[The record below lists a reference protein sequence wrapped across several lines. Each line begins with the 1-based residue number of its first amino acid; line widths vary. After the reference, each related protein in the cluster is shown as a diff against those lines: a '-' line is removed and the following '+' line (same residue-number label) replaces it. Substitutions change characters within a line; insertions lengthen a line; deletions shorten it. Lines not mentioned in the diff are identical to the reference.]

1 MIAVATVAL
10 AFAPTA
16 PLQSRTAVRSMPQ
29 MSAEG
34 DSTRRDLFAKAG
46 AALLSFS
53 AAVQGASAK
62 AGQSGKIG
70 IFDSAISS
78 PYQPQG
84 ISRTEKGSTYGMKSN
99 GEAAATGYA
108 TDVTREKAAFTES
121 VKRISGLGPKIES
134 KTWWFVRDELRIQ
147 AYTMRSSMLAMN
159 AVNSDK
165 KVRRRAAAA
174 PPPPPPR
181 RRRRR
186 RRHPGRRAPPPGA
199 APPSAAAAPRRP
211 HPAPSPPH
219 RAPASPPQA
228 CESAYKTFWKE
239 IESLDLACKKKEPA
253 LAAKEFGDVLAAMK
267 AYSALV

>member
-70 IFDSAISS
+70 IFDTSISS

-84 ISRTEKGSTYGMKSN
+84 IARTEAGSTYGMKSN
-99 GEAAATGYA
+99 GEAAAAGYKA
-108 TDVTREKAAFTES
+108 DVAREKASFQES

-147 AYTMRSSMLAMN
+147 AYTMRASMLAMN

-165 KVRRRAAAA
+165 KVRRVAAA
-174 PPPPPPR
+174 PPPPPP
-181 RRRRR
+181 
-186 RRHPGRRAPPPGA
+186 PPSRAPR
-199 APPSAAAAPRRP
+199 AAPRRRSP
-211 HPAPSPPH
+211 LRRRRPPVGRTLPPSPPH

>member
-70 IFDSAISS
+70 IFDSSISS

-84 ISRTEKGSTYGMKSN
+84 IARTEAGSTYGWKSN

-108 TDVTREKAAFTES
+108 TDVAREKASFQES

-147 AYTMRSSMLAMN
+147 AYTMRASMLAMN

-165 KVRRRAAAA
+165 KVRRVAAAA
-174 PPPPPPR
+174 AAAAAAAIPGAARRPPAPLPPPPPP
-181 RRRRR
+181 
-186 RRHPGRRAPPPGA
+186 PPVGRTLP
-199 APPSAAAAPRRP
+199 
-211 HPAPSPPH
+211 PSPPSP
-219 RAPASPPQA
+219 RALLAPAGVRVGVQ
-228 CESAYKTFWKE
+228 
-239 IESLDLACKKKEPA
+239 
-253 LAAKEFGDVLAAMK
+253 DVLEGD
-267 AYSALV
+267 

>member
-70 IFDSAISS
+70 IFDTSISS

-84 ISRTEKGSTYGMKSN
+84 IARTEAGSTYGWKSN
-99 GEAAATGYA
+99 GEAAAAGYKA
-108 TDVTREKAAFTES
+108 DVAREKASFQES

-147 AYTMRSSMLAMN
+147 AYTMRASMLAMN

-165 KVRRRAAAA
+165 K
-174 PPPPPPR
+174 
-181 RRRRR
+181 
-186 RRHPGRRAPPPGA
+186 
-199 APPSAAAAPRRP
+199 
-211 HPAPSPPH
+211 
-219 RAPASPPQA
+219 A

>member
-84 ISRTEKGSTYGMKSN
+84 IARTEAGSTYGWKSN

-108 TDVTREKAAFTES
+108 ADVAREKASFQES

-147 AYTMRSSMLAMN
+147 AYTMRASMLAMN

-165 KVRRRAAAA
+165 KVRRVAAAA
-174 PPPPPPR
+174 AAAAAAAIPGAARRPPAPLPPPPPP
-181 RRRRR
+181 
-186 RRHPGRRAPPPGA
+186 PPVGRTLP
-199 APPSAAAAPRRP
+199 
-211 HPAPSPPH
+211 PSPPSP
-219 RAPASPPQA
+219 RALLAPAGVRVGVQ
-228 CESAYKTFWKE
+228 
-239 IESLDLACKKKEPA
+239 
-253 LAAKEFGDVLAAMK
+253 DVLEGD
-267 AYSALV
+267 

>member
-70 IFDSAISS
+70 IFDTSISS

-84 ISRTEKGSTYGMKSN
+84 IARTEAGSTYGWKSN
-99 GEAAATGYA
+99 GEAAAAGYKA
-108 TDVTREKAAFTES
+108 DVAREKASFQES

-147 AYTMRSSMLAMN
+147 AYTMRASMLAMN

-165 KVRRRAAAA
+165 KVRRVGAAAA
-174 PPPPPPR
+174 AAAAIPGAARRPPAPLPPPPPP
-181 RRRRR
+181 
-186 RRHPGRRAPPPGA
+186 PPVGRTLP
-199 APPSAAAAPRRP
+199 
-211 HPAPSPPH
+211 PSPPH
-219 RAPASPPQA
+219 RAPSSPPQA

>member
-70 IFDSAISS
+70 IFDTSISS

-84 ISRTEKGSTYGMKSN
+84 IARTEAGSTYGMKSN
-99 GEAAATGYA
+99 GEAAAAGYKA
-108 TDVTREKAAFTES
+108 DVAREKASFQES

-147 AYTMRSSMLAMN
+147 AYTMRASMLAMN

-165 KVRRRAAAA
+165 KVRRVAAA
-174 PPPPPPR
+174 PPPPPPPPSRAPRAAPRRRSPLR
-181 RRRRR
+181 RRR
-186 RRHPGRRAPPPGA
+186 
-199 APPSAAAAPRRP
+199 PPSAAPCPLPPLTARPPR
-211 HPAPSPPH
+211 
-219 RAPASPPQA
+219 PPQA

>member
-70 IFDSAISS
+70 IFDTSISS

-84 ISRTEKGSTYGMKSN
+84 IARTAAGSTYGMKSN
-99 GEAAATGYA
+99 GEAAAAGYA
-108 TDVTREKAAFTES
+108 ADVAREKASFQES

-147 AYTMRSSMLAMN
+147 AYTMRASMLAMN

-165 KVRRRAAAA
+165 K
-174 PPPPPPR
+174 
-181 RRRRR
+181 
-186 RRHPGRRAPPPGA
+186 
-199 APPSAAAAPRRP
+199 
-211 HPAPSPPH
+211 
-219 RAPASPPQA
+219 A

>member
-70 IFDSAISS
+70 IFDTSISS

-84 ISRTEKGSTYGMKSN
+84 IARTEAGSTYGMKSN
-99 GEAAATGYA
+99 GEAAAAGYKA
-108 TDVTREKAAFTES
+108 DVAREKASFQES

-147 AYTMRSSMLAMN
+147 AYTMRASMLAMN

-165 KVRRRAAAA
+165 KVRRVAAA
-174 PPPPPPR
+174 PPPPPP
-181 RRRRR
+181 
-186 RRHPGRRAPPPGA
+186 PPSRAPR
-199 APPSAAAAPRRP
+199 AAPRRRSP
-211 HPAPSPPH
+211 PPPPPPPVGRTLPPSPPH
-219 RAPASPPQA
+219 RAPSSPPQA

>member
-84 ISRTEKGSTYGMKSN
+84 IARTEAGSTYGMKSN
-99 GEAAATGYA
+99 GEAAAAGYKA
-108 TDVTREKAAFTES
+108 DVAREKASFQES

-147 AYTMRSSMLAMN
+147 AYTMRASMLAMN

-165 KVRRRAAAA
+165 KVRRVAAA
-174 PPPPPPR
+174 PPPPPP
-181 RRRRR
+181 
-186 RRHPGRRAPPPGA
+186 
-199 APPSAAAAPRRP
+199 PPS
-211 HPAPSPPH
+211 
-219 RAPASPPQA
+219 RAHSQ
-228 CESAYKTFWKE
+228 
-239 IESLDLACKKKEPA
+239 
-253 LAAKEFGDVLAAMK
+253 
-267 AYSALV
+267 YSA

>member
-70 IFDSAISS
+70 IFDTSISS

-84 ISRTEKGSTYGMKSN
+84 IARTEAGSTYGMKSN
-99 GEAAATGYA
+99 GEAAAAGYKA
-108 TDVTREKAAFTES
+108 DVAREKALFQVTQGILLFLRHLAGRNQLCFQSRHTSPQFIFLHE
-121 VKRISGLGPKIES
+121 RISVG
-134 KTWWFVRDELRIQ
+134 W
-147 AYTMRSSMLAMN
+147 
-159 AVNSDK
+159 
-165 KVRRRAAAA
+165 
-174 PPPPPPR
+174 
-181 RRRRR
+181 
-186 RRHPGRRAPPPGA
+186 
-199 APPSAAAAPRRP
+199 
-211 HPAPSPPH
+211 SPLP
-219 RAPASPPQA
+219 
-228 CESAYKTFWKE
+228 
-239 IESLDLACKKKEPA
+239 
-253 LAAKEFGDVLAAMK
+253 
-267 AYSALV
+267 

>member
-70 IFDSAISS
+70 IFDTSISS

-84 ISRTEKGSTYGMKSN
+84 IARTEAGSTYGMKSN
-99 GEAAATGYA
+99 GEAAAAGYKA
-108 TDVTREKAAFTES
+108 DVAREKASFQES

-147 AYTMRSSMLAMN
+147 AYTMRASMLAMN

-165 KVRRRAAAA
+165 KVRRVAARAAAA
-174 PPPPPPR
+174 AAAAIPGAARRPR
-181 RRRRR
+181 RRSLLRRR
-186 RRHPGRRAPPPGA
+186 R
-199 APPSAAAAPRRP
+199 PRRP
-211 HPAPSPPH
+211 HPAPFPPSP
-219 RAPASPPQA
+219 RALLAPAGVRVGVQ
-228 CESAYKTFWKE
+228 
-239 IESLDLACKKKEPA
+239 
-253 LAAKEFGDVLAAMK
+253 DVLEGD
-267 AYSALV
+267 

>member
-70 IFDSAISS
+70 IFDTSISS

-84 ISRTEKGSTYGMKSN
+84 IARTEAGSTYGMKSN
-99 GEAAATGYA
+99 GEAAAAGYKA
-108 TDVTREKAAFTES
+108 DVAREKASFQES

-147 AYTMRSSMLAMN
+147 AYTMRASMLAMN

-165 KVRRRAAAA
+165 KVRRVAAAA
-174 PPPPPPR
+174 AAAAAAAIPGAARRPR
-181 RRRRR
+181 RRS
-186 RRHPGRRAPPPGA
+186 
-199 APPSAAAAPRRP
+199 PSAAAAPVGRTLPLPPLTARPPRPRR
-211 HPAPSPPH
+211 
-219 RAPASPPQA
+219 RASRRTRRSGRRLSRSTSRARKRSRRSRRRS
-228 CESAYKTFWKE
+228 SAT
-239 IESLDLACKKKEPA
+239 SLRR
-253 LAAKEFGDVLAAMK
+253 
-267 AYSALV
+267 

>member
-165 KVRRRAAAA
+165 K
-174 PPPPPPR
+174 
-181 RRRRR
+181 
-186 RRHPGRRAPPPGA
+186 
-199 APPSAAAAPRRP
+199 
-211 HPAPSPPH
+211 
-219 RAPASPPQA
+219 A

-239 IESLDLACKKKEPA
+239 VESLDLACKKKEPA

>member
-70 IFDSAISS
+70 IFDTSISS

-84 ISRTEKGSTYGMKSN
+84 IARTEAGSTYGWKSN
-99 GEAAATGYA
+99 GEAAAAGYKS
-108 TDVTREKAAFTES
+108 DVAREKASFQES

-147 AYTMRSSMLAMN
+147 AYTMRASMLAMN

-165 KVRRRAAAA
+165 KVRRVAAA
-174 PPPPPPR
+174 PPPPPPPPSRAPRAPR
-181 RRRRR
+181 RRS
-186 RRHPGRRAPPPGA
+186 PPPPP
-199 APPSAAAAPRRP
+199 PPSAA
-211 HPAPSPPH
+211 PAPFPPSP
-219 RAPASPPQA
+219 RARLAPAGVRVGVQ
-228 CESAYKTFWKE
+228 
-239 IESLDLACKKKEPA
+239 
-253 LAAKEFGDVLAAMK
+253 DVLEGD
-267 AYSALV
+267 

>member
-70 IFDSAISS
+70 IFDTSISS

-84 ISRTEKGSTYGMKSN
+84 IARTEAGSTYGWKSN
-99 GEAAATGYA
+99 GEAAAAGYKA
-108 TDVTREKAAFTES
+108 DVAREKASFQES

-147 AYTMRSSMLAMN
+147 AYTMRASMLAMN

-165 KVRRRAAAA
+165 KVRRVAAA
-174 PPPPPPR
+174 PPPPPP
-181 RRRRR
+181 
-186 RRHPGRRAPPPGA
+186 PPSRAPR
-199 APPSAAAAPRRP
+199 AAPRRRSP
-211 HPAPSPPH
+211 LRRRRPPVGRTLPPSPPH
-219 RAPASPPQA
+219 RAPSSPPQA

>member
-70 IFDSAISS
+70 IFDTSISS

-84 ISRTEKGSTYGMKSN
+84 IARTEAGSTYGMKSN
-99 GEAAATGYA
+99 GEAAAAGYKA
-108 TDVTREKAAFTES
+108 DVAREKASFQES

-147 AYTMRSSMLAMN
+147 AYTMRASMLAMN

-165 KVRRRAAAA
+165 KVRRVAAA
-174 PPPPPPR
+174 PPPPPPPPSRAPRAAPRRRSPLR
-181 RRRRR
+181 RRR
-186 RRHPGRRAPPPGA
+186 
-199 APPSAAAAPRRP
+199 PPSAAPCPLPPLTARPPRPRR
-211 HPAPSPPH
+211 
-219 RAPASPPQA
+219 RASRRTRRSGRRLSRSTSRARKRSRRSRRRS
-228 CESAYKTFWKE
+228 SAT
-239 IESLDLACKKKEPA
+239 SLRR
-253 LAAKEFGDVLAAMK
+253 
-267 AYSALV
+267 

>member
-70 IFDSAISS
+70 IFDSSISS

-84 ISRTEKGSTYGMKSN
+84 IARTEAGSTYGWKSN

-108 TDVTREKAAFTES
+108 TDVAREKASFQES

-147 AYTMRSSMLAMN
+147 AYTMRASMLAMN

-165 KVRRRAAAA
+165 K
-174 PPPPPPR
+174 
-181 RRRRR
+181 
-186 RRHPGRRAPPPGA
+186 
-199 APPSAAAAPRRP
+199 
-211 HPAPSPPH
+211 
-219 RAPASPPQA
+219 A

>member
-70 IFDSAISS
+70 IFDTSISS

-84 ISRTEKGSTYGMKSN
+84 IARTAAGSTYGMKSN
-99 GEAAATGYA
+99 GEAAAAGYA
-108 TDVTREKAAFTES
+108 ADVAREKASFQES

-147 AYTMRSSMLAMN
+147 AYTMRASMLAMN

-165 KVRRRAAAA
+165 KVRRVAAA
-174 PPPPPPR
+174 PPPPPPPPSRAPRAAPRRRSPLR
-181 RRRRR
+181 RRR
-186 RRHPGRRAPPPGA
+186 
-199 APPSAAAAPRRP
+199 PPSAAPCPLPPLTARPPRPRR
-211 HPAPSPPH
+211 
-219 RAPASPPQA
+219 RASRRTRRSGRRLSRSTSRARKRSRRSRRRS
-228 CESAYKTFWKE
+228 SAT
-239 IESLDLACKKKEPA
+239 SLRR
-253 LAAKEFGDVLAAMK
+253 
-267 AYSALV
+267 

>member
-70 IFDSAISS
+70 IFDTSISS

-84 ISRTEKGSTYGMKSN
+84 IARTEAGSTYGMKSN
-99 GEAAATGYA
+99 GEAAAAGYKA
-108 TDVTREKAAFTES
+108 DVAREKASFQES

-147 AYTMRSSMLAMN
+147 AYTMRASMLAMN

-165 KVRRRAAAA
+165 KVRRVAAA
-174 PPPPPPR
+174 PPPPPPPPPSRAPRAAPRRRSPLR
-181 RRRRR
+181 RRR
-186 RRHPGRRAPPPGA
+186 
-199 APPSAAAAPRRP
+199 PPSAAPCP
-211 HPAPSPPH
+211 FPPSP
-219 RAPASPPQA
+219 RARLAPAGVRVGVQ
-228 CESAYKTFWKE
+228 
-239 IESLDLACKKKEPA
+239 
-253 LAAKEFGDVLAAMK
+253 DVLEGD
-267 AYSALV
+267 

>member
-108 TDVTREKAAFTES
+108 ADVSREKAAFTES

-147 AYTMRSSMLAMN
+147 AYTMRASMLAMN

-165 KVRRRAAAA
+165 KVRLLAAA
-174 PPPPPPR
+174 PPPPPP
-181 RRRRR
+181 
-186 RRHPGRRAPPPGA
+186 PPP
-199 APPSAAAAPRRP
+199 PLPLPV
-211 HPAPSPPH
+211 
-219 RAPASPPQA
+219 
-228 CESAYKTFWKE
+228 
-239 IESLDLACKKKEPA
+239 LLLL
-253 LAAKEFGDVLAAMK
+253 LAAVGTSRA
-267 AYSALV
+267 S

>member
-70 IFDSAISS
+70 IFDTSISS

-84 ISRTEKGSTYGMKSN
+84 IARTEAGSTYGWKSN

-108 TDVTREKAAFTES
+108 ADVAREKASFQES

-147 AYTMRSSMLAMN
+147 AYTMRASMLAMN

-165 KVRRRAAAA
+165 KVRRVAAA
-174 PPPPPPR
+174 PPPPPP
-181 RRRRR
+181 
-186 RRHPGRRAPPPGA
+186 PPSRAPR
-199 APPSAAAAPRRP
+199 AAPRRR
-211 HPAPSPPH
+211 SPLRRRRPRSATPCPLPLPH
-219 RAPASPPQA
+219 RAPSSPPQA